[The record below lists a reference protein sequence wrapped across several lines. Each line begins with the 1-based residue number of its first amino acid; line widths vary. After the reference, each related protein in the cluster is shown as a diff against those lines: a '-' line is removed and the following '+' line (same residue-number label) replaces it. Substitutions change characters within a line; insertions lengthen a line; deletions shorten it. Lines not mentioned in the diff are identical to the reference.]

1 MVEKNISFKKIVE
14 CGMITLENNMIY
26 YRKFTVCIVLIAIF
40 SGCTMGPDYVKPK
53 MEVASSFKEQEG
65 WKVAQPKD
73 DVSRDQWWSIFHD
86 SVLDSLISQVA
97 VSNQNILSAEA
108 SYRQAVALVQQA
120 DASYYPTL
128 NGNASAIRSKPASN
142 LTNTL
147 NYNPNYN
154 TAYRGSLSAS
164 WIPDLWGSIKRS
176 VEASKA
182 GADSSYASIEAAKL
196 SSQSLLAQDYY
207 LIRFLDAKKI
217 LLNETCKSYEQ
228 VLQLTKNQYDAGIV
242 TRSDVINAE
251 TQLKSTQV
259 QSVDLDIQRA
269 QYEHAIAILIGKA
282 PIEFS
287 ITPLPNVALGD
298 IPAVPLEIPS
308 ALLERRPDIASAERL
323 VAQANAQI
331 GVAEAAFYPSLT
343 IAPTFG
349 YQSTQLSNLLDTPA
363 RFWSIGPALA
373 GPIFDG
379 GLRKAQKDATIAAYD
394 QSVAKYKQ
402 TVLTAFQQVEDNLVT
417 LRTLE
422 NEFALQSSV
431 VNSAND
437 ALQLAV
443 NQYKAGI
450 VNYINVSNA
459 QNVALANEINALN
472 IQSLRFNSTI
482 GLIVALGGN
491 WNSLHK

>member
-120 DASYYPTL
+120 DASYYTTL

-228 VLQLTKNQYDAGIV
+228 VLQF
-242 TRSDVINAE
+242 
-251 TQLKSTQV
+251 
-259 QSVDLDIQRA
+259 
-269 QYEHAIAILIGKA
+269 
-282 PIEFS
+282 P
-287 ITPLPNVALGD
+287 
-298 IPAVPLEIPS
+298 
-308 ALLERRPDIASAERL
+308 
-323 VAQANAQI
+323 
-331 GVAEAAFYPSLT
+331 
-343 IAPTFG
+343 
-349 YQSTQLSNLLDTPA
+349 
-363 RFWSIGPALA
+363 
-373 GPIFDG
+373 
-379 GLRKAQKDATIAAYD
+379 RK
-394 QSVAKYKQ
+394 
-402 TVLTAFQQVEDNLVT
+402 LFL
-417 LRTLE
+417 
-422 NEFALQSSV
+422 
-431 VNSAND
+431 
-437 ALQLAV
+437 
-443 NQYKAGI
+443 
-450 VNYINVSNA
+450 
-459 QNVALANEINALN
+459 
-472 IQSLRFNSTI
+472 
-482 GLIVALGGN
+482 
-491 WNSLHK
+491 